1 MSQQVNLCSPLL
13 LTQKRYF
20 SANAMASSLAAFVLL
35 GGALCAFWVWSL
47 SSSSDELNR
56 TLTMHA
62 KEQETLQAA
71 IRAGQAGAGTMM
83 TNMAQDLDTV
93 RAQLAQ
99 REHLLEELQRGLLR
113 EGQGHS
119 VRMRMVAQTIPAQ
132 VWVTEVLAE
141 EKKLEVRGF
150 TLEPVA
156 LDEWV
161 ARLALNP
168 GLQGQ
173 ALSAIKVERVTEE
186 AKDAPAGAAR
196 AQPTWAF
203 TLVSSVLASSPN
215 TAGGRP

>member
-1 MSQQVNLCSPLL
+1 M
-13 LTQKRYF
+13 Y
-20 SANAMASSLAAFVLL
+20 
-35 GGALCAFWVWSL
+35 
-47 SSSSDELNR
+47 
-56 TLTMHA
+56 A
-62 KEQETLQAA
+62 KEQETLQAG

-173 ALSAIKVERVTEE
+173 TLSAIKVERVTEE
-186 AKDAPAGAAR
+186 AKDVPAGAAK
-196 AQPTWAF
+196 ALPTWAF
-203 TLVSSVLASSPN
+203 TLVSSVLASSSN
-215 TAGGRP
+215 AAGGRP